1 MSIRKERV
9 AEQILAF
16 LGAEI
21 RTLKDPRAGFITL
34 TDVSLSN
41 DLKRAHV
48 FWTKIPHSNGENLG
62 DDGLQFPEQKE
73 IDEVGGMLNQSSG
86 YLKKKIGKELRLR
99 NTPSLVF
106 KYDDSLKRADRLDV
120 LLRATKAEI

>member
-21 RTLKDPRAGFITL
+21 RTLKDPRAGFVTL
-34 TDVSLSN
+34 TDVSLSK

-48 FWTKIPHSNGENLG
+48 FWTKIPHVSGENLPE
-62 DDGLQFPEQKE
+62 DGLAYPSESE
-73 IDEVGGMLNQSSG
+73 IVEVNKMLVQSSG
-86 YLKKKIGKELRLR
+86 YLKKKIGQELRLR

-106 KYDDSLKRADRLDV
+106 KYDESLKRADRLDS
-120 LLRATKAEI
+120 LLREAKQDS